1 MAGMDRP
8 VILVR
13 DRHEAEL
20 ALRAAAALGRPVAL
34 LSVPD
39 AALNAGIGWFD
50 AAMRHARAA
59 APEADAIGLIDC
71 ANRPDLVQAA
81 FHQGIEGAVFRGRKL
96 VFDKLADIAAQSGR
110 MLLRRRPPALT
121 LPERLPGSPA
131 RTMAP
136 AETGDEAVL
145 AWFRGQLK

>member
-1 MAGMDRP
+1 MAGMNRP

-13 DRHEAEL
+13 DRQEAAL
-20 ALRAAAALGRPVAL
+20 ALRAAASLDRMVAL

-50 AAMRHARAA
+50 AVMRHARAA

-81 FHQGIEGAVFRGRKL
+81 FHQGIEGAVFRGRKS
-96 VFDKLADIAAQSGR
+96 VFDKLADIADRSGCI
-110 MLLRRRPPALT
+110 LLRRRPSALT
-121 LPERLPGSPA
+121 LPERLPGATA
-131 RTMAP
+131 RTKAP
-136 AETGDEAVL
+136 AEQDDDAAL